1 MASFGRRATSG
12 RTHNMKTIALLF
24 KIGNKWALANYKG
37 DTLPTLE
44 FATAKEAREY
54 AKTRKIGV
62 LRDKNC
68 DGV

>member
-1 MASFGRRATSG
+1 
-12 RTHNMKTIALLF
+12 MKTIALLF
-24 KIGNKWALANYKG
+24 KIGNNKWALANYKG

-44 FATAKEAREY
+44 FTTAKKAREY